1 MLEGFICPDGQTI
14 KVEDCLK
21 ECRLDHRC
29 QELPDLVL
37 MSQEREWTGV
47 PSTTQLINGTMY
59 EFLKLTVPYY
69 VDPDK
74 RAFMIQ
80 GTKHHQEMDKI
91 AKELGLASEI
101 ALSIDRDIFDLLV
114 WEGKSLCLV
123 DRKTWGSFKVAKALG
138 IVQVGKQPDPSGE
151 VYKTSGKWGKAGS
164 PRMIP
169 LFGEDPDKAD
179 NWEAEL
185 QLNRY
190 RVMLYEKAGLT
201 VAIMYLR
208 VLVRD
213 GGLYIAY
220 DRGVFRNTYRIPVN
234 KLPDIEVN
242 NYFWFKKKD
251 LIEALEIGQCTIP
264 CSVQESWEGVRCERY
279 CEVWEH
285 CPKGQ
290 VVHNIG
296 GKDGS

>member
-1 MLEGFICPDGQTI
+1 MLEGFICPDGQYI
-14 KVEDCLK
+14 RVEDCLK
-21 ECRLDHRC
+21 QCRLEHRC

-74 RAFMIQ
+74 RAFMVD
-80 GTKHHQEMDKI
+80 GTKHHQEMDKV

-101 ALSIDRDIFDLLV
+101 ALSIDKDIFDLLIY
-114 WEGKSLCLV
+114 EGKRLCLV
-123 DRKTWGSFKVAKALG
+123 DRKLWGSFKVAKALG
-138 IVQVGKQPDPSGE
+138 IVQIGKQPDPSGE
-151 VYKTSGKWGKAGS
+151 VYKSSGKWGKAGS

-190 RVMLYEKAGLT
+190 RTKLKEKTSLN
-201 VAIMYLR
+201 VDDMYLR
-208 VLVRD
+208 VRVRD
-213 GGLYIAY
+213 GGLYIAK
-220 DRGVFRNTYRIPVN
+220 DRGVFRNTYRIPVRF
-234 KLPDIEVN
+234 LPDDKVKD
-242 NYFWFKKKD
+242 YFEFKQRC
-251 LIEALEIGQCTIP
+251 LLEALEHNEWKTP
-264 CSVQESWEGVRCERY
+264 CSVDESWEGKKCEGY
-279 CEVWEH
+279 CEVWMN
-285 CPKGQ
+285 CPKGRL
-290 VVHNIG
+290 VHGIG
-296 GKDGS
+296 G